1 TPRYLRPSRD
11 LYHRPYGAEAGTAL
25 AIRVSG
31 SDVAREEVERAR
43 IERDL
48 LGPILTRAHA
58 ELTARHAVTRD
69 GLRLREERRPEGG
82 ALVVTLAVLVGVL
95 RPEVE
100 GLARRDIDE
109 QLAKLRVRRDLGD
122 DRGGR
127 QGCGDSPNVGDEM
140 ATLSAIGIVTK
151 DMKESVR
158 FYRLL
163 GVDVPDPSGDHL
175 DATLPSGVALM
186 WDTLELIKQLDPDWT
201 EPAGHR

>member
-1 TPRYLRPSRD
+1 PSRRNVSARDVVRSTRRPCVASPSDSASCSIFSHGTPRYLRRSRD
-11 LYHRPYGAEAGTAL
+11 LYHRPHGAEAGAAL

-58 ELTARHAVTRD
+58 ELTGRHAVGRD
-69 GLRLREERRPEGG
+69 GLRLREERRPERG

-122 DRGGR
+122 DRRCRRWRGR
-127 QGCGDSPNVGDEM
+127 RG
-140 ATLSAIGIVTK
+140 
-151 DMKESVR
+151 
-158 FYRLL
+158 
-163 GVDVPDPSGDHL
+163 
-175 DATLPSGVALM
+175 
-186 WDTLELIKQLDPDWT
+186 
-201 EPAGHR
+201 